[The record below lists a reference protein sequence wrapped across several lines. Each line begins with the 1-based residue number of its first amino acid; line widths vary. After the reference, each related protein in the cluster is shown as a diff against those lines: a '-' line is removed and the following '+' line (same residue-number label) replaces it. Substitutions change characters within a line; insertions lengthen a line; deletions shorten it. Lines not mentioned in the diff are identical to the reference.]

1 MKLKQED
8 LQKLIQLY
16 QKYYN
21 LDGEM
26 ELEEVSSL
34 LGLSDK
40 ETVYTLF
47 KLFLILNN
55 TVWNQK
61 EEIEKLKER
70 NRVVE
75 AALDDITQNGN
86 QKQTALVKNG
96 NKIRKS
102 KMTLLDL
109 KLVMKLDYT
118 DQEIMDYFEI
128 SKSTLWRRKKELEE
142 EERNKKK
149 DKGTYQ
155 RYRR

>member
-61 EEIEKLKER
+61 DEIEKLKER

-86 QKQTALVKNG
+86 QKQTALVKHG
-96 NKIRKS
+96 GKIREKKFS
-102 KMTLLDL
+102 LMELELYL
-109 KLVMKLDYT
+109 KLNYD
-118 DQEIMDYFEI
+118 DEEIMKCMEI
-128 SKSTLWRRKKELEE
+128 SKTTLWRRKKELEKLKKE
-142 EERNKKK
+142 KGRNWSSV
-149 DKGTYQ
+149 
-155 RYRR
+155 R

>member
-8 LQKLIQLY
+8 LQKLIKLY

-26 ELEEVSSL
+26 EMEEVSSL

-47 KLFLILNN
+47 KLFLILHN

-86 QKQTALVKNG
+86 QKQTALVKHG
-96 NKIRKS
+96 EKLRGKKFS
-102 KMTLLDL
+102 LMELELYL
-109 KLVMKLDYT
+109 KLNYD
-118 DQEIMDYFEI
+118 DEEIMKCMGI
-128 SKSTLWRRKKELEE
+128 SKTTLWRRKKELEKLKKE
-142 EERNKKK
+142 KGRNWSSV
-149 DKGTYQ
+149 
-155 RYRR
+155 R